1 MGNWND
7 HLIRNVVVAV
17 ISLIVVFISL
27 TVADVINST
36 LAGILIGIPIALLI
50 TLIIPDNQVQ
60 GYTFGLT
67 LSRIVYSLAM
77 VILFTLIT
85 YLNWNKY
92 EATATAF
99 AFWLILIWFLYWFY
113 VNNPPEFLIDEV

>member
-1 MGNWND
+1 MGSWND
-7 HLIRNVVVAV
+7 HLIRNIVVAI
-17 ISLIVVFISL
+17 ISFIVVFISL
-27 TVADVINST
+27 TVADAINSI
-36 LAGILIGIPIALLI
+36 LAGILIGVPIALLI
-50 TLIIPDNQVQ
+50 TLIIPNDQVK

-67 LSRIVYSLAM
+67 LSRIVYSLVV

-85 YLNWNKY
+85 YLEWNKY

-99 AFWLILIWFLYWFY
+99 AFWLIFIWFLYWFY